1 MALSTK
7 IQKVLARKIYYQA
20 FSRLLLKSR
29 CHIVLYEELQ
39 YSNRSPSLGLLGK
52 ILVQDTWRIKN
63 TNFSL
68 M

>member
-7 IQKVLARKIYYQA
+7 TQKVLARKIYYQA
-20 FSRLLLKSR
+20 FLRLPLKSR

-39 YSNRSPSLGLLGK
+39 CSNRSPSLGLLGK
-52 ILVQDTWRIKN
+52 ILAQDTWRKRKI
-63 TNFSL
+63 NFYF